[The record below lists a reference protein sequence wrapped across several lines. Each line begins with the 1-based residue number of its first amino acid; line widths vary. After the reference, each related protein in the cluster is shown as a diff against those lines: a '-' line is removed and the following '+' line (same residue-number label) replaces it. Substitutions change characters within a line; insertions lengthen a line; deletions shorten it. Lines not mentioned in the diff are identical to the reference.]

1 MYDNLFFFTLT
12 KESNKLI
19 EFLKILHIKKTNFT
33 LNGIT
38 LEYYSIFYIITNSF
52 CFFKEELYNID
63 CFVDIA
69 YCNTVSNENIVF
81 IRKHFC
87 NSLDL
92 ISLSEDLNIR
102 SNIINSFSVLYNT
115 DLIKNK

>member
-1 MYDNLFFFTLT
+1 MDDNLFFFTLT

-52 CFFKEELYNID
+52 CFFKEE
-63 CFVDIA
+63 
-69 YCNTVSNENIVF
+69 
-81 IRKHFC
+81 
-87 NSLDL
+87 
-92 ISLSEDLNIR
+92 
-102 SNIINSFSVLYNT
+102 
-115 DLIKNK
+115 